1 MLNESKYSMPLV
13 RCSFGNVLPLHLS
26 PHQHRSHDQSV
37 SPVVARP
44 LPGLLKKQ
52 DNEKQLAVD
61 QQPA

>member
-1 MLNESKYSMPLV
+1 MPWV
-13 RCSFGNVLPLHLS
+13 RFSFVNVLHLHLC
-26 PHQHRSHDQSV
+26 PHQHQSDDQSV
-37 SPVVARP
+37 SPVVAHP

>member
-1 MLNESKYSMPLV
+1 MPWV
-13 RCSFGNVLPLHLS
+13 RCSFGNVLLLHLY
-26 PHQHRSHDQSV
+26 PHQHQSHDQSV
-37 SPVVARP
+37 SPVVAHP